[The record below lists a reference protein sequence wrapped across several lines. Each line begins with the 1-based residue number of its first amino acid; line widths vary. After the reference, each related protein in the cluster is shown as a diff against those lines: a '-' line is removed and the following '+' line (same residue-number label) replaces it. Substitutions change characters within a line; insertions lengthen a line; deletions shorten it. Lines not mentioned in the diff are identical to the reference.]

1 MNFISLSCPLLALF
15 SDILYIISPTQQH
28 LALSQN
34 VILNFSTVLIQ
45 FNKDKLIW
53 MVWGV
58 FFSKIGNSCTKRTY
72 EGLRDVKVSIFFI
85 RPRFLSAVHSLSF
98 PTLKLHPQGRSMER
112 PSPVGFFQIRKSQ
125 QKNYRTKERTKQ
137 VSQ

>member
-1 MNFISLSCPLLALF
+1 MNLISLVCPLLALF

-34 VILNFSTVLIQ
+34 VILHFSTVLIQ
-45 FNKDKLIW
+45 SNKDKLIW
-53 MVWGV
+53 IVWV
-58 FFSKIGNSCTKRTY
+58 FLCKVGNSCTERTY
-72 EGLRDVKVSIFFI
+72 EGLRDVRVSIFFI
-85 RPRFLSAVHSLSF
+85 RPQFLSAVHSLSF